1 VQAAF
6 AASLT
11 TLGPGELFAR
21 ADELDE
27 QGARGQA
34 RIVRRTLIAR
44 FPDSPL
50 ALVAAQQLAASAN
63 GPSDAKR

>member
-1 VQAAF
+1 
-6 AASLT
+6 
-11 TLGPGELFAR
+11 LFAR

-27 QGARGQA
+27 QGAHAQA

-50 ALVAAQQLAASAN
+50 ALIAAQQLAATAS
-63 GPSDAKR
+63 GPSEAKR